1 MEVNK
6 LKPRDEISLKVA
18 IRRCARELPLCILRR
33 AIDGFYKR
41 RCLCVLNAGGQFKH
55 MLRRNDL
62 PPNPTRQ
69 GEVAPDLPAGGQLVQ
84 YDVVEPLREEDMEAE
99 GDLDAMDRE
108 DERHTAEEENA
119 A

>member
-1 MEVNK
+1 
-6 LKPRDEISLKVA
+6 
-18 IRRCARELPLCILRR
+18 
-33 AIDGFYKR
+33 
-41 RCLCVLNAGGQFKH
+41 

-69 GEVAPDLPAGGQLVQ
+69 GEIAPDLPAEEQLVQ
-84 YDVVEPLREEDMEAE
+84 YDIVEPLQEEDMEAE

-108 DERHTAEEENA
+108 DERHSAEEENA